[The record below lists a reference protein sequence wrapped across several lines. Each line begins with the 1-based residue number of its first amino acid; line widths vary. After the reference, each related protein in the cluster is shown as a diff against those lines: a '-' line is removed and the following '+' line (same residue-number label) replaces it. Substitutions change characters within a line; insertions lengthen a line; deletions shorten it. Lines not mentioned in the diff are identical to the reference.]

1 MVLGTTCVTCQFLWK
16 DPPAARRDARSRV
29 PAPAGECECVSHRQA
44 RGPPQSLRARAVAG
58 ACASRSSVTAVLF
71 W

>member
-1 MVLGTTCVTCQFLWK
+1 MVLGMTRVTFLFLYK
-16 DPPAARRDARSRV
+16 DPPAAGQDARSRV
-29 PAPAGECECVSHRQA
+29 LAPAGECECVSHRQA

-71 W
+71 C